1 MTFALLHRWSVSVAH
16 DAYAAN
22 LCSCS
27 EISTLSLQDSN
38 ATIMSGHMNRPS
50 LVEGSCLSVDK
61 KLFETPDAVTEM
73 VGQKLWPWLG
83 CRWRWCRGCL
93 ADTGTDSMDGTFT
106 ASVVSKG
113 LMGHVF
119 FCSLVMIGTVHT
131 VPGWWPVQHLFYAD
145 QSQQTFFFPP
155 LRATCFW
162 VFASGLQIRMFMT

>member
-1 MTFALLHRWSVSVAH
+1 MVTMFQLQAYYITDLRCILRHCWYDICALHRWIVSVAH

-106 ASVVSKG
+106 AWFPSGSWV
-113 LMGHVF
+113 MVF
-119 FCSLVMIGTVHT
+119 F
-131 VPGWWPVQHLFYAD
+131 VPW
-145 QSQQTFFFPP
+145 
-155 LRATCFW
+155 
-162 VFASGLQIRMFMT
+162 